1 MNDLFLHIIFFVYVE
16 PPYILFLY
24 AIALWIYVTI
34 GMKMLLQ
41 LLFNANFKGI
51 AHPKIIYSFQSWMTY
66 FLQ

>member
-1 MNDLFLHIIFFVYVE
+1 VE

-34 GMKMLLQ
+34 VMKMLLQ
-41 LLFNANFKGI
+41 LLFNGNFKGI